1 VIPVEV
7 ALARVLDL
15 CGTLEAEDVPLAEAG
30 GRALARNIEAGR
42 SQPPFAASAMD
53 GYALAAALGPTPAG
67 ERFRVIGEAAAGR
80 GFAGRA
86 NPGEAV
92 RIFTG
97 APLPE
102 GTDRVAIQEDVSRSG
117 DGISL
122 TEPATPGAHVRPA
135 GGDFGPGF
143 RIEAPRRLTAAD
155 LALAAAMGHAR
166 LPVSRRPEIAVIA
179 TGDELVLPG
188 EPPGPGQIVASN
200 GFGIK
205 ALLEAEGA
213 RVRLL
218 PIARDTEAALRF
230 AFDLAE
236 GADMVVTI
244 GGASVGEHDLVA
256 RMAGAMGLA
265 LDFHKVA
272 LRPGKPLM
280 AGRLGSAVMVGL
292 PGNPV
297 SAIVCAH
304 IFLRPAVR
312 AMLGLGRAGL
322 ARALAPLAVALAPNG
337 PREHYM
343 RARLTEAGLE
353 PFADQDSSL
362 LSVLVAADALAI
374 RPPGDGPREAGEVLE
389 YIPLR

>member
-1 VIPVEV
+1 MISVEV

-15 CGTLEAEDVPLAEAG
+15 CDTLGTEDVPLAEAG
-30 GRALARNIEAGR
+30 GRVLAQALEAGR

-53 GYALAAALGPTPAG
+53 GYALAATAGVAPAG
-67 ERFRVIGEAAAGR
+67 TRFRVIGEAAAGH
-80 GFAGRA
+80 GFTGRA
-86 NPGEAV
+86 GPGEAV

-97 APLPE
+97 GPLSE
-102 GTDRVAIQEDVSRSG
+102 GTDRVAIQEDVSRNA
-117 DGISL
+117 DEISL
-122 TEPATPGAHVRPA
+122 AEPVEPGANVRPA

-143 RIEAPRRLTAAD
+143 RLEAPRRLAAAD

-188 EPPGPGQIVASN
+188 ETPGPGQIVASN
-200 GFGIK
+200 GYGIK

-218 PIARDTEAALRF
+218 PIARDTEAALRLSF
-230 AFDLAE
+230 ELAV
-236 GADMVVTI
+236 GADLVVTI

-256 RMAGAMGLA
+256 RVAGAAGLA
-265 LDFHKVA
+265 LDFHKIA
-272 LRPGKPLM
+272 MRPGKPLM
-280 AGRLGSAVMVGL
+280 AGRLGAAVMVGL

-297 SAIVCAH
+297 SAMVCAH
-304 IFLRPAVR
+304 LFLRPAVR
-312 AMLGLGRAGL
+312 AMQGLERAGL
-322 ARALAPLAVALAPNG
+322 TRARAPLAVALSPNG
-337 PREHYM
+337 PRAHYM
-343 RARLTEAGLE
+343 RARLTGAGLE

-362 LSVLVAADALAI
+362 LSVLAAADALAI
-374 RPPGDGPREAGEVLE
+374 RPPGDGPRGAGEVLD

>member
-1 VIPVEV
+1 
-7 ALARVLDL
+7 
-15 CGTLEAEDVPLAEAG
+15 
-30 GRALARNIEAGR
+30 
-42 SQPPFAASAMD
+42 M
-53 GYALAAALGPTPAG
+53 
-67 ERFRVIGEAAAGR
+67 
-80 GFAGRA
+80 
-86 NPGEAV
+86 

-102 GTDRVAIQEDVSRSG
+102 GTDRIAIQEDVSRSG
-117 DGISL
+117 DEIVL
-122 TEPATPGAHVRPA
+122 TESVIPGAHVRPA

-143 RIEAPRRLTAAD
+143 RIEAPRRLTAAEV
-155 LALAAAMGHAR
+155 ALAAAMGHAR
-166 LPVSRRPEIAVIA
+166 LPVVRRPEIAVIA

-188 EPPGPGQIVASN
+188 EAPGPGPGQIVASN

-205 ALLEAEGA
+205 ALLESEGA

-218 PIARDTEAALRF
+218 PIARDTETALRL
-230 AFDLAE
+230 ALDLAE

-256 RMAGAMGLA
+256 RVAGTAGLS
-265 LDFHKVA
+265 LDFHKIA

-280 AGRLGSAVMVGL
+280 AGRLGPAVMIGL

-297 SAIVCAH
+297 SAMVCAH
-304 IFLRPAVR
+304 LFLRPAVR

-322 ARALAPLAVALAPNG
+322 ARAQAPLAVALGPNG

-343 RARLTEAGLE
+343 RARLTGAGLE

-362 LSVLVAADALAI
+362 LSVLAAADVLAI
-374 RPPGDGPREAGEVLE
+374 RPPKDGPREAGDVLD